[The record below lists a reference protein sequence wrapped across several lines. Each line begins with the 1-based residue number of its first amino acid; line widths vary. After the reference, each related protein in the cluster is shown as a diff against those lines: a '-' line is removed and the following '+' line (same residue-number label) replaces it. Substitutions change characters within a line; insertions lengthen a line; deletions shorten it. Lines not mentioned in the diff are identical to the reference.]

1 MASSTSKVAEIF
13 TAAGEAFARLGDL
26 TMQLH
31 PLGDSTSSHSG
42 NSEKWG
48 EKEIEMLRT
57 AVTKFGDDLKE
68 ISEHIKTKSVAQI
81 KTALKK
87 RSHPVES
94 GTPKKKGS
102 STKTPTIGSTK
113 NAPKTKKQKITD
125 NQPEQ
130 KPEPLN
136 PQTFPSSSVML
147 SDSALKNIDM
157 EVPSVMFNNSE
168 QESVFPD
175 IQSGL
180 YPLER
185 QIASEILS
193 EM

>member
-42 NSEKWG
+42 N
-48 EKEIEMLRT
+48 R
-57 AVTKFGDDLKE
+57 
-68 ISEHIKTKSVAQI
+68 AQI